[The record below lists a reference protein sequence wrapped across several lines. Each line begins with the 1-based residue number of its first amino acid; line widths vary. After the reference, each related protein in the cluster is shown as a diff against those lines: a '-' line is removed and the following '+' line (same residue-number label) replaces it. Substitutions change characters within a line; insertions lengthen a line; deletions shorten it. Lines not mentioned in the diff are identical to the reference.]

1 MPKSNNQKLKVLY
14 IMDALK
20 EKGEKGEPLSMQ
32 EILKMLESHSISAER
47 KSIYDDMEALRQYG
61 LDIQY
66 RRPAPSGYYLEGTLC
81 SGRESE
87 EGKEPETETKE
98 TGKPE
103 EIKADAPEDLENC
116 KKVKILCKKDVKD
129 KVMQY
134 LQNPRCQE
142 KEKRF
147 LITGKAR
154 IDQDFYG
161 WLTTLGNRG
170 KLLKPGKEAMAYR
183 EYLKGIVKEYRG
195 MGQKG

>member
-81 SGRESE
+81 SGKESE
-87 EGKEPETETKE
+87 EGKEPETETKK
-98 TGKPE
+98 T
-103 EIKADAPEDLENC
+103 
-116 KKVKILCKKDVKD
+116 KKMHRKIWRTVKK
-129 KVMQY
+129 
-134 LQNPRCQE
+134 
-142 KEKRF
+142 
-147 LITGKAR
+147 
-154 IDQDFYG
+154 
-161 WLTTLGNRG
+161 
-170 KLLKPGKEAMAYR
+170 
-183 EYLKGIVKEYRG
+183 
-195 MGQKG
+195 

>member
-81 SGRESE
+81 SGKESE

-103 EIKADAPEDLENC
+103 EIKEDAPEDLENC

>member
-81 SGRESE
+81 SGKESE

-103 EIKADAPEDLENC
+103 EIKADVPEDLENC

>member
-81 SGRESE
+81 SGKESE

>member
-81 SGRESE
+81 SGKESE
-87 EGKEPETETKE
+87 EGKEPETEIKE

>member
-81 SGRESE
+81 SGKESE

-134 LQNPRCQE
+134 LQNARCQE

>member
-81 SGRESE
+81 SGKESE

-103 EIKADAPEDLENC
+103 ENKEDAPEDLENC

>member
-1 MPKSNNQKLKVLY
+1 
-14 IMDALK
+14 MDALK

-81 SGRESE
+81 SGKESE

-103 EIKADAPEDLENC
+103 EIKEDAPEDLENC